1 MGRCRMWL
9 CKCGW
14 EELYKNKDG
23 CRNPKGWE
31 IAMSLSVVGQGLGV
45 LLRKAAHQLAAGC
58 LVTYRSPR
66 GVILSEE
73 SMQ

>member
-1 MGRCRMWL
+1 
-9 CKCGW
+9 
-14 EELYKNKDG
+14 
-23 CRNPKGWE
+23 
-31 IAMSLSVVGQGLGV
+31 MSLSVVGQGLGV